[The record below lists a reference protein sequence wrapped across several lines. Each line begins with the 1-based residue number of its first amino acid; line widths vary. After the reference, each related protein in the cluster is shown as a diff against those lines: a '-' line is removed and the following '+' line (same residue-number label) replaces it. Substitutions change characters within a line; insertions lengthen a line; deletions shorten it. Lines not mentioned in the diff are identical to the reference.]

1 MMRLKI
7 QKVSERE
14 DGLMTKVNIRHFQ
27 SLSQIKSRRRSQQQ
41 EKTADVL
48 EEPAHQEEKTM
59 ENPSLEKPESAEEAK
74 PLTHQQQ
81 VYREMARRAEAI
93 RHERLEEQKKHQQ
106 TKNPR
111 K

>member
-1 MMRLKI
+1 MRLKI

-41 EKTADVL
+41 EKPADVPK
-48 EEPAHQEEKTM
+48 EPAHQEAK
-59 ENPSLEKPESAEEAK
+59 PIEKPLPETPESVEEAK

-81 VYREMARRAEAI
+81 VYREMAKRAEAI
-93 RHERLEEQKKHQQ
+93 RHQRQQEQKKQQ
-106 TKNPR
+106 
-111 K
+111 